1 MSTRSNSL
9 AFIVA
14 LTYIAMIAVNALA
27 NILPIGGMGTG
38 EVSDSYPNLFAPA
51 GITFSIWGVIYLLLA
66 LHTIYQFRKGN
77 ERIQIIFSISSVV
90 NIGWLFSWHYQ
101 KIGLSLLLM
110 LVLLV
115 CLIRINDLIDLKSM
129 DRQSYWALTV
139 PFSVY
144 LGWITVA
151 TIANVTTFLVSIG
164 WSGWGISEMTWTAIV
179 LVVGILIA
187 LSWAFRRREPAYL
200 LTLIWAYTGILIKHT
215 SQEGFNGNYPLIL
228 VVVAI
233 GLTAFSI
240 SFGVLIL
247 QKKQPSA

>member
-1 MSTRSNSL
+1 
-9 AFIVA
+9 
-14 LTYIAMIAVNALA
+14 
-27 NILPIGGMGTG
+27 
-38 EVSDSYPNLFAPA
+38 
-51 GITFSIWGVIYLLLA
+51 
-66 LHTIYQFRKGN
+66 
-77 ERIQIIFSISSVV
+77 
-90 NIGWLFSWHYQ
+90 
-101 KIGLSLLLM
+101 
-110 LVLLV
+110 
-115 CLIRINDLIDLKSM
+115 
-129 DRQSYWALTV
+129 
-139 PFSVY
+139 
-144 LGWITVA
+144 
-151 TIANVTTFLVSIG
+151 
-164 WSGWGISEMTWTAIV
+164 MTWTAIV

>member
-1 MSTRSNSL
+1 
-9 AFIVA
+9 
-14 LTYIAMIAVNALA
+14 
-27 NILPIGGMGTG
+27 
-38 EVSDSYPNLFAPA
+38 
-51 GITFSIWGVIYLLLA
+51 
-66 LHTIYQFRKGN
+66 
-77 ERIQIIFSISSVV
+77 
-90 NIGWLFSWHYQ
+90 
-101 KIGLSLLLM
+101 
-110 LVLLV
+110 
-115 CLIRINDLIDLKSM
+115 M